1 MNNGYDPHHGNSPQS
16 GYGPTD
22 SGYSQQPQDFQQTNY
37 QGYGQQQNYQGYG
50 QQQNYQ
56 GYGQQQ
62 NYQGYGQQ
70 QNYQGYG
77 QQQNYQGYG
86 QQQNYQGYG
95 QQQNYQGYGQ
105 QGYGTYQAA
114 ESRISIAE
122 YSKRVYGWMSAGLA
136 VTFLIGFVLMQV
148 LLDNILLIEKFVP
161 FFIAGIVVEFI
172 LVVILSLF
180 VRKLPY
186 GVSLGLFGFY
196 SVLNGLTITPI
207 LVVYGAQDAIY
218 AFAATAVLF
227 IAISIYGIV
236 SKRDLTKLGP
246 VLIIG
251 LLVLLGYSVI
261 AMIFRM
267 PSDSLIIS
275 LIGIVLFIGFTAYD
289 TRKIKTGYEFFKD
302 NETALKK
309 SSVTIALEL
318 YLDFI
323 NMFIYI
329 LRLFGGS
336 RR

>member
-1 MNNGYDPHHGNSPQS
+1 MNNGYDPNKGNPQQG
-16 GYGPTD
+16 GYTPYQN
-22 SGYSQQPQDFQQTNY
+22 GYPQQPQGYQQTNY
-37 QGYGQQQNYQGYG
+37 QQQSYQ
-50 QQQNYQ
+50 
-56 GYGQQQ
+56 
-62 NYQGYGQQ
+62 
-70 QNYQGYG
+70 
-77 QQQNYQGYG
+77 
-86 QQQNYQGYG
+86 
-95 QQQNYQGYGQ
+95 QGYGQ
-105 QGYGTYQAA
+105 QGYQQPNYQQQYYGQQPQQQMYGQQSYGAYQQGYQEA
-114 ESRISIAE
+114 DISMAE

-136 VTFLIGFVLMQV
+136 VTFLVGFVLM
-148 LLDNILLIEKFVP
+148 NILLNNISLLTDFLPV
-161 FFIAGIVVEFI
+161 FYGAIVVEFI
-172 LVVILSLF
+172 VVVILGFF

-196 SVLNGLTITPI
+196 SILNGVTITPM

-246 VLIIG
+246 VLLIG
-251 LLVLLGYSVI
+251 LLVLIGYSVI

-267 PSDSLIIS
+267 PTDSLIIS
-275 LIGIVLFIGFTAYD
+275 LIGIALFVGFTAYD
-289 TRKIKTGYEFFKD
+289 TRKIKTGYEYFKNSEKD
-302 NETALKK
+302 LKK
-309 SSVTIALEL
+309 STVTIALEL